1 MKSEHLQARRCI
13 EAWVFLSYKFSHQ
26 PNKSKSIILSTYVHH
41 TQKKKKRLLVEREL
55 QASKS
60 QVLASKDANVQISKL
75 PTQAPTPK
83 TSTSSPTVRKTPVP
97 APSPAMVNF
106 PPSPPLASSKAPVSP
121 PSSISTPV
129 KAPGLAQ
136 SSTVLDRVGFAA
148 GSVGSGFATGSVGSG
163 FATGSA
169 GSRFAVV
176 LDQGL
181 LLDLGSLPFWI

>member
-1 MKSEHLQARRCI
+1 MLNIVK
-13 EAWVFLSYKFSHQ
+13 FLFLKVQ
-26 PNKSKSIILSTYVHH
+26 GNKLYGFELRLHENQLVLESIKYN
-41 TQKKKKRLLVEREL
+41 TQKD
-55 QASKS
+55 
-60 QVLASKDANVQISKL
+60 QVALYMRFLASVQISKL

-148 GSVGSGFATGSVGSG
+148 GSVGSGFATRSVGSG

-169 GSRFAVV
+169 GSRFAFV
-176 LDQGL
+176 LDLGL